1 MRDFDPTASEYISSG
16 YIQHSRPGGR
26 LHDPVTAAIGVGGS
40 LLGGALAGR
49 SAKKAAQI
57 GADAQTQAAQMAAE
71 EARFRPVAITTGFGK
86 SNFEMDEEG
95 RLKAAGYELT
105 PEMQALRD
113 ALIAQTAG
121 GLGLSGMGQEA
132 AQGLFGLG
140 QQYLAQTP
148 EEASAQWMQA
158 QQAALTPSREAALS
172 NIRKN
177 LFNTGRTGLSVAQG
191 GDLSAAN
198 PELQAYYNALAQQDL
213 NLAAQAQEQGRAQ
226 TQFGQGL
233 LSGAY
238 GIASGAYQPL
248 QTQIGTAGS
257 IEELGQ
263 KALGLGSELGGRA
276 STAGGTAAE
285 ALLRGGLS
293 AAQTMQQANAY
304 NPLATAITGLSQ
316 NQGLMSSLG
325 GLFSGSQPS
334 MYSLGTPGAG
344 TGLGLQA
351 PSSWSSPW
359 ATPSATSSSS
369 LYSLM

>member
-1 MRDFDPTASEYISSG
+1 M
-16 YIQHSRPGGR
+16 
-26 LHDPVTAAIGVGGS
+26 GS
-40 LLGGALAGR
+40 LIGGALGLVGGILGGK
-49 SAKKAAQI
+49 SQEKAAETS
-57 GADAQTQAAQMAAE
+57 ANAQMEAARIAAE

-86 SNFEMDEEG
+86 SNFVMGEDG
-95 RLKAAGYELT
+95 RLKEAGYELT

-113 ALIAQTAG
+113 ALIAQTSG

-158 QQAALTPSREAALS
+158 QQAALTPSRDVALS

-191 GDLSAAN
+191 GDMGAAN

-238 GIASGAYQPL
+238 DVAAGGYRPL
-248 QTQIGTAGS
+248 QAQLGTAQS
-257 IEELGQ
+257 IESAGQQALELGS
-263 KALGLGSELGGRA
+263 ALGGRA
-276 STAGGTAAE
+276 ANATGAN
-285 ALLRGGLS
+285 ALLQGGMA
-293 AAQTMQQANAY
+293 AAQTRQAAQGY
-304 NPLATAITGLSQ
+304 NPLATTLSALGQ
-316 NQGLMSSLG
+316 NQGLWSSLG
-325 GLFSGSQPS
+325 NAMNSPYSANFGTSWNYNTNPWSQQTS
-334 MYSLGTPGAG
+334 MLAQQEAG
-344 TGLGLQA
+344 F
-351 PSSWSSPW
+351 
-359 ATPSATSSSS
+359 
-369 LYSLM
+369 

>member
-1 MRDFDPTASEYISSG
+1 MSGIATAVVASN
-16 YIQHSRPGGR
+16 
-26 LHDPVTAAIGVGGS
+26 VVGG
-40 LLGGALAGR
+40 LLQGR
-49 SAKKAAQI
+49 SAKKSAQI
-57 GADAQTQAAQMAAE
+57 GADAQTQAAQIAAE

-95 RLKAAGYELT
+95 RLKSAGYELT
-105 PEMQALRD
+105 PEMQQLRD
-113 ALIAQTAG
+113 ALIAQTSG

-158 QQAALTPSREAALS
+158 QQAALTPSRDVALS

-191 GDLSAAN
+191 GDMGAAN

-238 GIASGAYQPL
+238 DVAAGGYRPL
-248 QTQIGTAGS
+248 QAQLGTAQS
-257 IEELGQ
+257 IESAGQQALELGS
-263 KALGLGSELGGRA
+263 ALGGRA
-276 STAGGTAAE
+276 SNTASAQ
-285 ALLRGGLS
+285 ALLQGGLG

-316 NQGLMSSLG
+316 NQGLWSSLLKPSTPSPYAFTG
-325 GLFSGSQPS
+325 GTTMGLQAPTSWNSPWS
-334 MYSLGTPGAG
+334 TTVPN

-351 PSSWSSPW
+351 P
-359 ATPSATSSSS
+359 TSSASS
-369 LYSLM
+369 LYALG